1 MNETVFSILLFILG
15 LIIGLVSILIINS
28 LKKKR
33 ETKEADSI
41 IDKAKKDADKLKR
54 DSLFEAK
61 EEIHKLKIEAD
72 KEIKEKKGEIKDQE
86 ERLLQRENNI
96 DRRDLAMQ
104 NRENSLEER
113 ENSLLEKQQK
123 IQESKEEMEKIKVL
137 MIDDNINLIEMVED
151 YFENNPRIEVVDK
164 AYDGEEGLK
173 IIKENKQ
180 KYDLV
185 ILDLI
190 MPKKDG
196 LGVLKELKKENMHLN
211 IIVATSYNA
220 PDTIRK
226 VSEYGV
232 NYYILKPFD
241 LAELE
246 DKILDTFNT
255 SEKKTI
261 NLLNNN
267 LQISISKMLHE
278 LGMPSHIKGYQYIR
292 EAISMVYNNP
302 EIVGGITKEL
312 YPELASKFDTT
323 VSRVERAI
331 RHAIEVS
338 WNRGD
343 WDLME
348 DVFGHSVDID
358 KAKPTNSEFI
368 VTVADKLRLEFIKQL
383 A

>member
-1 MNETVFSILLFILG
+1 
-15 LIIGLVSILIINS
+15 
-28 LKKKR
+28 
-33 ETKEADSI
+33 
-41 IDKAKKDADKLKR
+41 
-54 DSLFEAK
+54 
-61 EEIHKLKIEAD
+61 
-72 KEIKEKKGEIKDQE
+72 
-86 ERLLQRENNI
+86 
-96 DRRDLAMQ
+96 
-104 NRENSLEER
+104 
-113 ENSLLEKQQK
+113 
-123 IQESKEEMEKIKVL
+123 MEKIKVL
-137 MIDDNINLIEMVED
+137 MIDDNVNLIEMVED
-151 YFENNPRIEVVDK
+151 YFDNHPKVEIVGK
-164 AYDGEEGLK
+164 AYDGEEGIR
-173 IIKENKQ
+173 IIKEGNL
-180 KYDLV
+180 KYDLI

-196 LGVLKELKKENMHLN
+196 MGVLKELKSLNIMGN

-241 LAELE
+241 LSDLE
-246 DKILDTFNT
+246 DKILDTFT
-255 SEKKTI
+255 ISGKKSI
-261 NLLNNN
+261 NLFNNN

-278 LGMPSHIKGYQYIR
+278 LGMPSHIKGFQYVR
-292 EAISMVYNNP
+292 EAISMIYDNP
-302 EIVGGITKEL
+302 DMVGGITKEL

-348 DVFGHSVDID
+348 DIFGHSVDID

-368 VTVADKLRLEFIKQL
+368 VTVADKLRLEYVKQTC
-383 A
+383 